1 MTMALESDTGIFGN
15 HSTKPESREQKQ
27 GFESEHG
34 SISDDCEHRKR
45 EKSDGQSL

>member
-15 HSTKPESREQKQ
+15 HSIKPESREQKQ